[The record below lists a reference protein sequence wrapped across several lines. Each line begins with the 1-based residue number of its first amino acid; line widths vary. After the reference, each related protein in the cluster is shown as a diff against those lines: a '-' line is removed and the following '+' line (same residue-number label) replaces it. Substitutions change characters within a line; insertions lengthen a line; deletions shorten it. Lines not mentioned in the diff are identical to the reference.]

1 MDEASAPGGQV
12 NTPEPFVLQPS
23 EEIRPIGHGRMGTRG
38 YMESAAAG
46 RHPGTVALL
55 RYFVYAHLPENLRV
69 VSGPFAQLAVKL
81 VDKLPDSAE
90 LTTALRKLVE
100 AKDCAVRARVD
111 QLDVPTTSDQHA

>member
-1 MDEASAPGGQV
+1 MDKASAPGGQV

-23 EEIRPIGHGRMGTRG
+23 EEIRPIGHGRMGTRA

-55 RYFVYAHLPENLRV
+55 RYFTYAHLPENLRV

-81 VDKLPDSAE
+81 VEALPDSAE
-90 LTTALRKLVE
+90 LTTALRKLLE
-100 AKDCAVRARVD
+100 AKDCAVRAQVD
-111 QLDVPTTSDQHA
+111 RFDVE